1 MKDFYGF
8 QLFILSARS
17 RIWLPKDRDGKAW
30 RSMIMV
36 CSIHQDV
43 MYQAHCSVDYLDLH
57 EFWCNSS
64 DIPAIP
70 PRLATDCDD
79 SLLDTT
85 IGGQLLDSS
94 SSTPPPVEC
103 LLSPDPEN
111 LQAAFNLPGP
121 DPLSPTTQFNDIILY
136 MSAFVPARLLHWV
149 DIRLTELDQ
158 IMGQTIEE
166 HLFHL
171 PSTNYD
177 KSDLYWVRRHI
188 LDIVSVPSND
198 RPRLFRLN
206 LQPRTDLP
214 TYLLDP
220 AIPFYTTRPL
230 ATCLN
235 PDVFVQNLID
245 NYK

>member
-1 MKDFYGF
+1 
-8 QLFILSARS
+8 
-17 RIWLPKDRDGKAW
+17 
-30 RSMIMV
+30 
-36 CSIHQDV
+36 

-149 DIRLTELDQ
+149 EIRLTQLDQ
-158 IMGQTIEE
+158 ITGQTIKE
-166 HLFHL
+166 HRFHL
-171 PSTNYD
+171 SSANYD
-177 KSDLYWVRRHI
+177 KSDLYWVRGHI
-188 LDIVSVPSND
+188 LDIVSVPNNN
-198 RPRLFRLN
+198 RPRLFLLN

-220 AIPFYTTRPL
+220 AFSFYTTRPL

-235 PDVFVQNLID
+235 LHVFVRNLID
-245 NYK
+245 NYR

>member
-1 MKDFYGF
+1 
-8 QLFILSARS
+8 
-17 RIWLPKDRDGKAW
+17 
-30 RSMIMV
+30 
-36 CSIHQDV
+36 

-149 DIRLTELDQ
+149 EIRLTQLDQ
-158 IMGQTIEE
+158 ITGQTIKK
-166 HLFHL
+166 HRFHL
-171 PSTNYD
+171 SSANYD
-177 KSDLYWVRRHI
+177 KSDLYWVRGHI
-188 LDIVSVPSND
+188 LDIVSVPNNN
-198 RPRLFRLN
+198 RPRLFLLN

-220 AIPFYTTRPL
+220 AFSFYTTRPL

-235 PDVFVQNLID
+235 LHVFVRNLIE
-245 NYK
+245 NYR